1 MGALVQFL
9 FCKHED
15 LSWELAPSK
24 SSVAST
30 QGGEKKSPEL
40 IS

>member
-15 LSWELAPSK
+15 LSWEPAPSK
-24 SSVAST
+24 SSVVSA
-30 QGGEKKSPEL
+30 QGGEKKSLEL